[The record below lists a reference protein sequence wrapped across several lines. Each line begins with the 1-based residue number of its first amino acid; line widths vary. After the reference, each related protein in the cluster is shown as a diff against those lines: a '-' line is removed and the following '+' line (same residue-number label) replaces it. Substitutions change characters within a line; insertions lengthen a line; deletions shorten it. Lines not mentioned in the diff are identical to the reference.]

1 MRKKYE
7 RLNWLETKEQNFLEE
22 TWLDIRMNNLN
33 RLVVVHLIID
43 PVRNKFDLLNLANL
57 IIVLEENETLYF
69 EEIGI
74 LIVLTEKNAYN
85 GR

>member
-1 MRKKYE
+1 
-7 RLNWLETKEQNFLEE
+7 
-22 TWLDIRMNNLN
+22 MNNLN

-43 PVRNKFDLLNLANL
+43 PVRNKFDLLDLANL

-74 LIVLTEKNAYN
+74 LIVFTEKKAYN
-85 GR
+85 ER